1 MILVLLIG
9 GLIMPELP
17 KTSVAAI
24 EMAIAAELDAQAT
37 YLHLANITKIQDA
50 KVLYQNLARDEHW
63 HKEVLDERY
72 QALTGNK
79 QLQPIIASIEGAVVR
94 NNAKENMDEIEILKL
109 AISAEIAAYA
119 FYTRTTKSIVDAETR
134 KTFLRLSED
143 EERHRVLLEKEVQA
157 RQGKPTDELELD
169 NWVRE

>member
-1 MILVLLIG
+1 
-9 GLIMPELP
+9 MPELP

-50 KVLYQNLARDEHW
+50 KLLYQNLARDEHW
-63 HKEVLDERY
+63 HKEVLGERY

-79 QLQPIIASIEGAVVR
+79 EVPKAFGITASIEGAVVR

-157 RQGKPTDELELD
+157 RQGKPTDDLELD